1 MTGAR
6 IALPLALAVAL
17 GVAALTIVPLGFEAE
32 SLLAAQDD
40 PVALADRAIAHS
52 FDSAAAT
59 REINAALL
67 ANDPDLAKSFL
78 ELARDRNVPVDPALA
93 QKVELANAASATA
106 ARSLESFTRG
116 LIVGEPDD
124 LSGLAGTIAGDLFV
138 IGDIRDAVR
147 EGGRLAAGQEADQL
161 ILGLA

>member
-17 GVAALTIVPLGFEAE
+17 GVAALTIAPLGFEAE

-52 FDSAAAT
+52 FDAAAAT

-78 ELARDRNVPVDPALA
+78 ELARDQCAG
-93 QKVELANAASATA
+93 
-106 ARSLESFTRG
+106 RSRACSK
-116 LIVGEPDD
+116 
-124 LSGLAGTIAGDLFV
+124 S
-138 IGDIRDAVR
+138 
-147 EGGRLAAGQEADQL
+147 
-161 ILGLA
+161 